1 MRLYSFYTNQP
12 VRRQANLVAHTLTT
26 NSIYFDN
33 ENIFNVNLLYSQFFI
48 NHIR

>member
-33 ENIFNVNLLYSQFFI
+33 ENIFNVNSYCIRNSLLI
-48 NHIR
+48 T